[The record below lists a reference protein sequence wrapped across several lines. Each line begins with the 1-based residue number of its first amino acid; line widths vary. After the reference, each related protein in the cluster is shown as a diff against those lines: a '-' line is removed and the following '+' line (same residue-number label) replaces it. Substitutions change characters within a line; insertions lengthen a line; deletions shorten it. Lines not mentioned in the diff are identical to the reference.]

1 MIRLEEE
8 RDYKIVENLTREAFW
23 NVYKP
28 GCDEHY
34 VLHIA
39 RNTKEFIKD
48 LSLVIENDNE
58 IIGHIMFVETYLK
71 SKTNIPIVLFG
82 PVSIIPKYQRQ
93 GYGTKLI
100 DFAIKKAK
108 NMGYKGI
115 VITGD
120 PDYYHRFGFLSAKHY
135 DIHYNEYSEEELPF
149 FMALELEKG
158 HFHEPSI
165 YNDPDV
171 YITDPYYVAEFD
183 KTFPY
188 KEKKVLPTQ
197 IF

>member
-39 RNTKEFIKD
+39 RKTKEFIKE
-48 LSLVIENDNE
+48 LSLVLEKDNH
-58 IIGHIMFVETYLK
+58 IIGHIMFMETYLQAQ
-71 SKTNIPIVLFG
+71 TNIPIIIFG
-82 PVSIIPKYQRQ
+82 PVSIMPGYQKQ

-100 DFAIKKAK
+100 SFAIEKAK
-108 NMGYKGI
+108 SMGHKAI

-135 DIHYNEYSEEELPF
+135 DIHYNEFSDEELPF

-158 HFHEPSI
+158 YFQEPSL
-165 YNDPDV
+165 YRDPDV
-171 YITDPYYVAEFD
+171 YLAAPHHVAKFD
-183 KTFPY
+183 KAFPY

>member
-1 MIRLEEE
+1 MIRIEEE
-8 RDYKIVENLTREAFW
+8 KDYRTVENLTREAFW

-39 RNTKEFIKD
+39 RNDPHFIKD
-48 LSLVIENDNE
+48 LSLVLEKDDE
-58 IIGHIMFVETYLK
+58 IIGHIMFVETSLK
-71 SKTNIPIVLFG
+71 AKKDKPAVIFG
-82 PVSIIPKYQRQ
+82 PVSILPKYQKQ

-100 DFAIKKAK
+100 NYTIEKAK
-108 NMGYKGI
+108 ELGYKGI
-115 VITGD
+115 VITGN
-120 PDYYHRFGFLSAKHY
+120 PDYYHRFGFLSAKHF
-135 DIHYNEYSEEELPF
+135 DIHYNEYSTDELPF
-149 FMALELEKG
+149 FMAMELEEG
-158 HFHEPSI
+158 YFDETYLYSDPSI
-165 YNDPDV
+165 YNVNTCDV
-171 YITDPYYVAEFD
+171 EEFD

>member
-48 LSLVIENDNE
+48 LSLVIEKDNE

-71 SKTNIPIVLFG
+71 SKANIPIVLFG
-82 PVSIIPKYQRQ
+82 PVSIMPKYQRQ

-171 YITDPYYVAEFD
+171 YITDPYYVAAFD
-183 KTFPY
+183 KTFPF

>member
-1 MIRLEEE
+1 MIRKEEVKDF
-8 RDYKIVENLTREAFW
+8 RIVENLTREAFW

-34 VLHIA
+34 VLHHA

-48 LSLVIENDNE
+48 LSLVFEKDNE
-58 IIGHIMFVETYLK
+58 IIGHIMFMETTLK
-71 SKTNIPIVLFG
+71 ASDDIPVVIFG
-82 PVSIIPKYQRQ
+82 PISIMPSYQKQ

-100 DFAIKKAK
+100 NYAINKAK
-108 NMGYKGI
+108 DMGYKAI

-120 PDYYHRFGFLSAKHY
+120 PDYYHRFGFLSAKHF
-135 DIHYNEYSEEELPF
+135 DIHYNEISDEELPF

-158 HFHEPSI
+158 YFKETSI
-165 YNDPDV
+165 YKDPDV
-171 YITDPYYVAEFD
+171 YIADPYKVIEFD
-183 KTFPY
+183 KQFPY
-188 KEKKVLPTQ
+188 KERKVLPTQ

>member
-39 RNTKEFIKD
+39 RNNKDFIKD
-48 LSLVIENDNE
+48 LSLVIEKDNE

-71 SKTNIPIVLFG
+71 ADTNIPIVIFG
-82 PVSIIPKYQRQ
+82 PISIMPKHQKQ

-100 DFAIKKAK
+100 QYAINKAK
-108 NMGYKGI
+108 NLGHKGI

-120 PDYYHRFGFLSAKHY
+120 PDFYHRFGFLSAKHY

-158 HFHEPSI
+158 YFKETSI
-165 YNDPDV
+165 YSDPDV
-171 YITDPYYVAEFD
+171 YITDAYDVAEFD

>member
-1 MIRLEEE
+1 MIRVEEKI
-8 RDYKIVENLTREAFW
+8 DYRIVENLTREAFW

-34 VLHIA
+34 ILHIA
-39 RNTKEFIKD
+39 RDSQDFIKD
-48 LSLVIENDNE
+48 LSLVLEKDGK
-58 IIGHIMFVETYLK
+58 IIGHIMFMKTTLK
-71 SKTNIPIVLFG
+71 GTHNIPVVIFG
-82 PVSIIPKYQRQ
+82 PISIMPQYQKQ

-100 DFAIKKAK
+100 TYAINKAK
-108 NMGYKGI
+108 EMEYKGI

-135 DIHYNEYSEEELPF
+135 DIHYNEYSDEEFPF

-158 HFHEPSI
+158 YFDEPTI
-165 YNDPDV
+165 YKDPDI
-171 YITDPYYVAEFD
+171 YITDTCLVTEFD

>member
-1 MIRLEEE
+1 MIRIEEVK
-8 RDYKIVENLTREAFW
+8 DYKIVEHITREAFF

-39 RNTKEFIKD
+39 RNHECFIKD
-48 LSLVIENDNE
+48 LSLVLEKDNE
-58 IIGHIMFVETYLK
+58 IIGHIMFVETTLK
-71 SKTNIPIVLFG
+71 ANTDIPIVIFG
-82 PVSIIPKYQRQ
+82 PVSILPKYQKQ
-93 GYGTKLI
+93 GYGTELI
-100 DFAIKKAK
+100 TYAINKAK
-108 NMGYKGI
+108 TMGYKGI

-120 PDYYHRFGFLSAKHY
+120 PDFYHRFGFLSAKYY
-135 DIHYNEYSEEELPF
+135 DIHYNEYSEEDLPF

-158 HFHEPSI
+158 YFKEPSI
-165 YNDPDV
+165 YQDPEIYIVDAYDV
-171 YITDPYYVAEFD
+171 IEFD

-188 KEKKVLPTQ
+188 KERKVLPTQ

>member
-1 MIRLEEE
+1 MIRVEEQ
-8 RDYKIVENLTREAFW
+8 RDFKAVENLTREAFW

-39 RNTKEFIKD
+39 RNAKQFIKD
-48 LSLVIENDNE
+48 LSLVLEKDDE
-58 IIGHIMFVETYLK
+58 IIGHIMFVETVLK
-71 SKTNIPIVLFG
+71 GNSDIPVVIFG
-82 PVSIIPKYQRQ
+82 PISIMPKYQKQ

-100 DFAIKKAK
+100 NYAISKAK
-108 NMGYKGI
+108 AMGYKGI

-135 DIHYNEYSEEELPF
+135 DIHYNEFSEEEFPF

-158 HFHEPSI
+158 YFKEPSI
-165 YNDPDV
+165 YKDPEV
-171 YITDPYYVAEFD
+171 YIADPYLVAEFD